1 MKRLLIA
8 TDSFLP
14 RWDGIARFMYE
25 MIPRLSKHFEITVV
39 APEYPGKK
47 PEFDRVHIVR
57 FPVRKLKI
65 ADINP
70 ARVKRGQLKQ
80 LIRRTDIVWTQ
91 SIGPIGAFAM
101 YYSKRFYKPLISFV
115 HSVEW
120 DLFSQSLKRLKT
132 FVRETTR
139 KLVRYLYNRCDMI
152 MVPFEGMTDMLEKAG
167 VNRKYEI
174 VHLGTDVEKFKPA
187 ESKALAKR
195 MIGLNPNNKIIGYV
209 GRFGREK
216 DLETLHKAFI
226 RLKDR
231 FPNTTLLL
239 VGGELEKPFDD
250 MENVKII
257 GPTNNVLPSYQAM
270 DIYVLPS
277 LTETTSLTTMEAMSC
292 GLAVVVTSVGYIPQY
307 VKHKENGM
315 LFLPK
320 NVERLILLLEML
332 LKDND
337 MRTRL
342 GKAARKTMTEQ
353 YNWDKTAEDV
363 KKIVDRCG

>member
-1 MKRLLIA
+1 
-8 TDSFLP
+8 
-14 RWDGIARFMYE
+14 
-25 MIPRLSKHFEITVV
+25 
-39 APEYPGKK
+39 
-47 PEFDRVHIVR
+47 
-57 FPVRKLKI
+57 
-65 ADINP
+65 
-70 ARVKRGQLKQ
+70 
-80 LIRRTDIVWTQ
+80 
-91 SIGPIGAFAM
+91 M

-120 DLFSQSLKRLKT
+120 DLFSQSLKRFKT

-257 GPTNNVLPSYQAM
+257 GPTNNVLPYYQAM

-363 KKIVDRCG
+363 KKILDRFG